1 MKDVEGTAQN
11 DEKAGEPV
19 ASSFLD
25 VLDVGISLRFYLFN
39 IISLSSQ
46 LLLKIA
52 AGRFLIGEAVVCR
65 YWYLKMMNPQNDG
78 FISMGVVRVAKCF
91 KPPKPNPILPQY
103 LLVDILIRWQTEH
116 ANLAMSRPVHAL
128 SIVLWHSLLLML
140 VSTGSEAYQNL
151 QVVVS
156 DLACLMIM
164 SHEKTHHDHV
174 DTKTNFGAQQL

>member
-1 MKDVEGTAQN
+1 
-11 DEKAGEPV
+11 
-19 ASSFLD
+19 
-25 VLDVGISLRFYLFN
+25 
-39 IISLSSQ
+39 
-46 LLLKIA
+46 
-52 AGRFLIGEAVVCR
+52 
-65 YWYLKMMNPQNDG
+65 MMNPQNVG

-103 LLVDILIRWQTEH
+103 LLVDILIQWQTEH